1 MLRCMPKSILK
12 VYIAALLA
20 SIVVAV
26 VDKCIVLSIN
36 EEVGL
41 KTQPKL
47 SHVQLDHNATHKNFE
62 P

>member
-1 MLRCMPKSILK
+1 MRCMPKSILK
-12 VYIAALLA
+12 VYIALLLDAA
-20 SIVVAV
+20 SIVV